1 MKRILCIIAAAAVI
15 CALLRLFVF
24 HTARITGSSME
35 RTLNGGDVVLVY
47 DLAYALGNA
56 PQRGDIVECT
66 FPERSGRYVK
76 RLIGLPGDR
85 IEIREN
91 CVYINGEYL
100 SESYVSSVA
109 EDYAI
114 QLGADDY
121 FVLGDNRADSY
132 DSRAADMGT
141 LKQENIHGRVLMK
154 IAPLRKIK

>member
-1 MKRILCIIAAAAVI
+1 MKRALCIIAAAAVI

-47 DLAYALGNA
+47 DLAYAFGNA

>member
-1 MKRILCIIAAAAVI
+1 MKRALCIIAAAALI
-15 CALLRLFVF
+15 SALLRLFVF

-47 DLAYALGNA
+47 DLAYAFGNA

-132 DSRAADMGT
+132 DSRAADIGT

>member
-1 MKRILCIIAAAAVI
+1 MKRILCIIAAVALI

-47 DLAYALGNA
+47 DLAYAFGNA

>member
-1 MKRILCIIAAAAVI
+1 MKRMLCIIAVAAAI
-15 CALLRLFVF
+15 CGLLRLFVF

-47 DLAYALGNA
+47 DLAYAFGNA

-114 QLGADDY
+114 QLGTDDY

-141 LKQENIHGRVLMK
+141 LKQKDIHGRVLMK

>member
-1 MKRILCIIAAAAVI
+1 MKRALCIIAAIALI
-15 CALLRLFVF
+15 CSLLRLFVF

-47 DLAYALGNA
+47 DLAYAFGNA

-66 FPERSGRYVK
+66 FPERSGMYVK

-132 DSRAADMGT
+132 DSRTADMGT

>member
-47 DLAYALGNA
+47 DLAYAFGNA

>member
-1 MKRILCIIAAAAVI
+1 MKRALCIIAAAAVI
-15 CALLRLFVF
+15 CGLLRLFVF

-47 DLAYALGNA
+47 DLAYAFGNA

-66 FPERSGRYVK
+66 FPGRSGRYVK

-85 IEIREN
+85 IEIRE
-91 CVYINGEYL
+91 
-100 SESYVSSVA
+100 SYVSSVA

-114 QLGADDY
+114 QLGEDEY

-141 LKQENIHGRVLMK
+141 LKQKDIHGRVLIK
-154 IAPLRKIK
+154 ITPLRKIK

>member
-1 MKRILCIIAAAAVI
+1 MKRALCIIAAAAVI

-47 DLAYALGNA
+47 DLAYAFGNA

-66 FPERSGRYVK
+66 FPGRSGRYVK

-100 SESYVSSVA
+100 SESYISSVA

-114 QLGADDY
+114 HLGADEY

-141 LKQENIHGRVLMK
+141 LKQMDIHGKVLMK

>member
-1 MKRILCIIAAAAVI
+1 MKRALCIIAAAALI
-15 CALLRLFVF
+15 CGLLRLFVF

-35 RTLNGGDVVLVY
+35 RTLNSDDVVLVY
-47 DLAYALGNA
+47 DLAYAFGNA

-66 FPERSGRYVK
+66 FPGRSGRYVK

-141 LKQENIHGRVLMK
+141 LKRKDIHGRVLMK
-154 IAPLRKIK
+154 IAPLQKIK

>member
-1 MKRILCIIAAAAVI
+1 MKRCLRIILIAVAI

-24 HTARITGSSME
+24 HTSRITGNSMQHTLSS
-35 RTLNGGDVVLVY
+35 GDVVLVY
-47 DLAYALGNA
+47 DLAYAFGHA
-56 PQRGDIVECT
+56 PQRGDIIECA
-66 FPERSGRYVK
+66 FPNRSGRFVK

-109 EDYAI
+109 EDYAM
-114 QLGADDY
+114 QLGADEY

-132 DSRAADMGT
+132 DSRAEDMGT
-141 LKQENIHGRVLMK
+141 LKRNDIYGRVLMK
-154 IAPLRKIK
+154 IAPLEKIK

>member
-1 MKRILCIIAAAAVI
+1 MKRALCIIAAAAVI
-15 CALLRLFVF
+15 CALLRLFIF

-47 DLAYALGNA
+47 DLAYAFGNA

>member
-1 MKRILCIIAAAAVI
+1 MKRILCIIAAVALI

-47 DLAYALGNA
+47 DLAYAFGNA

-66 FPERSGRYVK
+66 FPERSGMYVK

-141 LKQENIHGRVLMK
+141 LKQRDIHDRVLMK

>member
-1 MKRILCIIAAAAVI
+1 MKRALCIIAAIAVI
-15 CALLRLFVF
+15 CGLLRLFVF

-47 DLAYALGNA
+47 DLAYAFGNA

-66 FPERSGRYVK
+66 FPGRSGRYVK

>member
-1 MKRILCIIAAAAVI
+1 MKRALCIIAAAAVI

-47 DLAYALGNA
+47 DLAYAFGNA

-132 DSRAADMGT
+132 ESRAAD
-141 LKQENIHGRVLMK
+141 I
-154 IAPLRKIK
+154 

>member
-1 MKRILCIIAAAAVI
+1 MKRALCIIIIAAAI
-15 CALLRLFVF
+15 CGLLRLFVF

-35 RTLNGGDVVLVY
+35 RTLNSDDVVLVY
-47 DLAYALGNA
+47 DLAYAFGNA

-66 FPERSGRYVK
+66 FPGRSGRYVK

-141 LKQENIHGRVLMK
+141 LKRKDIHGRVLMK
-154 IAPLRKIK
+154 IALLQKIK

>member
-1 MKRILCIIAAAAVI
+1 MKRALCIIAAAALI

-47 DLAYALGNA
+47 DLAYAFGNA

-76 RLIGLPGDR
+76 RLIGLAGDR

-141 LKQENIHGRVLMK
+141 LKQKDIHGRVLMK

>member
-1 MKRILCIIAAAAVI
+1 MKRILCIIAAVALI

-47 DLAYALGNA
+47 DLAYAFGNA

-141 LKQENIHGRVLMK
+141 LKQRDIHDRVLMK

>member
-1 MKRILCIIAAAAVI
+1 MKRALCIIAAAAVI

-47 DLAYALGNA
+47 DLAYAFGNA

-132 DSRAADMGT
+132 DSRAADIGT

>member
-1 MKRILCIIAAAAVI
+1 MKRALCIIAAAAVI
-15 CALLRLFVF
+15 CGLLRLFVF

-47 DLAYALGNA
+47 DLAYAFGNA

-114 QLGADDY
+114 QLGTDDY

-141 LKQENIHGRVLMK
+141 LKQKDIHGRVLMK
-154 IAPLRKIK
+154 IALLRKIK